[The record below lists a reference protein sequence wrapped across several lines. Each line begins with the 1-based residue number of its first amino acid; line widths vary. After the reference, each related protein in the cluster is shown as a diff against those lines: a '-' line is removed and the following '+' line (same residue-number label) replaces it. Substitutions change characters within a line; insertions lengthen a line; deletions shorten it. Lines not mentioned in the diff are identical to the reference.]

1 MDTRWLSLGG
11 LVPSASHGDAQLKT
25 TTPPMEPMA
34 EPLEPSYNISR
45 GDISRGDISR
55 GERRKSTPRMRG

>member
-1 MDTRWLSLGG
+1 MDTQWLSLGG
-11 LVPSASHGDAQLKT
+11 STPSASHGDAQLKT

-45 GDISRGDISR
+45 GDISRG
-55 GERRKSTPRMRG
+55 ERRKSTPRMRG